1 MNQGET
7 QPLIVP
13 LSFDGGTQLVKKG
26 KDNEDYNINNGT
38 NGTEKRLA
46 KMGLQ
51 RLHEELLY

>member
-26 KDNEDYNINNGT
+26 KDNEDYNINDGT
-38 NGTEKRLA
+38 NGTEKCLA

-51 RLHEELLY
+51 RLHG